1 MLCADFWPDLKLR
14 HAITGDVPPRHRG
27 LTARS
32 LYFSNTPQVVQLS
45 ARHPSRALRL
55 WLANQPARHPPPRE
69 EGRVVHE
76 GNLDLLETADGA
88 ATPATSA
95 ANIATAATTTTATTA
110 SSATPAAASSAEAN
124 GDADGDLRRPASV
137 EAEHAAPVRRL

>member
-1 MLCADFWPDLKLR
+1 MAPATYPLSP
-14 HAITGDVPPRHRG
+14 GG

-95 ANIATAATTTTATTA
+95 ATIPTAATTTTATTT
-110 SSATPAAASSAEAN
+110 SSATPAAASAEAN